1 MKKIFEEHM
10 DGRLDIDIIGKKILL
25 VIEEKVFD
33 VFYHYSLPKTF

>member
-1 MKKIFEEHM
+1 VKKLFEEHM
-10 DGRLDIDIIGKKILL
+10 DGPFDIDIIGKKILH